1 MKAKTKIDLLMK
13 PIMILVFLGIF
24 STSILAFDL
33 PNSPNL
39 IFFALISVCIAYFIM
54 KFALIQLIKIFC
66 KMIEDELIETLKASG
81 EDQSLLKR
89 IASAQAEMR
98 KSLPTI
104 H

>member
-1 MKAKTKIDLLMK
+1 MK
-13 PIMILVFLGIF
+13 PIMFLVFLGIF
-24 STSILAFDL
+24 STSILVFDL
-33 PNSPNL
+33 PNSLNL
-39 IFFALISVCIAYFIM
+39 IFLSLISVCLAYFIM
-54 KFALIQLIKIFC
+54 KFVLIQLIKVFC

-89 IASAQAEMR
+89 IASAQAEIR